1 MFELKEN
8 IDWKISGEISTN
20 FIENSVT
27 FIGTNWVVGEY
38 YLPTLKKNTN
48 YSISANVELIN
59 LDHTYIRITKE
70 RNLNN
75 GNTFILN
82 KQVDDGYFS
91 SGFLIDDNDETTAAL
106 AIYGNLGKSDET
118 GVKYSNIQIEEGNTV
133 TEYEPY
139 YIKPSTT
146 VVQEKDHTLKAIWQA
161 NE

>member
-1 MFELKEN
+1 M
-8 IDWKISGEISTN
+8 
-20 FIENSVT
+20 
-27 FIGTNWVVGEY
+27 VGEY

-91 SGFLIDDNDETTAAL
+91 SGFLIDDNDETTATL